1 MELLDLFLGAL
12 LVYGVVRGIWN
23 GFFIELASLLSLLL
37 GIWAAIKFSY
47 VMRSILQDHAEW
59 NPRTIQVIAFVL
71 TFILVVIGI
80 TILAKVL
87 STVVSAAGLGIF
99 NKIFGGVFGMVKM
112 ALMISVA
119 LNLFGK
125 LNSGVAIVEQQTMD
139 DSLFYNPIQ
148 KMAAKLYPTIENWY
162 LSVKTEETP
171 TSTP

>member
-119 LNLFGK
+119 L
-125 LNSGVAIVEQQTMD
+125 
-139 DSLFYNPIQ
+139 
-148 KMAAKLYPTIENWY
+148 
-162 LSVKTEETP
+162 
-171 TSTP
+171 